1 MISIKDKGDLV
12 EFDIVWAVAL
22 VVYIINLL
30 ALSFYDLKFRAVPDY
45 LLLIALITS
54 FFVTKFDFFE
64 ALKNAF
70 ICTGAIVLLNFI
82 VTFYIQNIK
91 ARILKDE
98 TLRTQTA
105 LGEGDIPIIATLGI
119 ILGLEST
126 LIAILLSAIIAII
139 QSIYLKFVKKENEI
153 PFIPSLV
160 FGFFVEYFFS
170 ITTIFKDFY

>member
-1 MISIKDKGDLV
+1 MISKKGKEGSV
-12 EFDIVWAVAL
+12 EFNIL
-22 VVYIINLL
+22 QNLILILFFINLL
-30 ALSFYDLKFRAVPDY
+30 VLSVYDLKYKAVPDY
-45 LLLIALITS
+45 LLLIAFLTS
-54 FFVTKFDFFE
+54 FFVTKFDFLE
-64 ALKNAF
+64 ALKNAT
-70 ICTGAIVLLNFI
+70 ICAGFAVLLNFL

-98 TLRTQTA
+98 TLKNQVA
-105 LGEGDIPIIATLGI
+105 LGEGDIPIIASIGV

-126 LIAILLSAIIAII
+126 LIAILLSSIIAII
-139 QSIYLKFVKKENEI
+139 QAIYLKFAKNDIEI

>member
-12 EFDIVWAVAL
+12 EFDIVWALAL

>member
-1 MISIKDKGDLV
+1 MQSV
-12 EFDIVWAVAL
+12 FFAL
-22 VVYIINLL
+22 FAINLL
-30 ALSFYDLKFRAVPDY
+30 VLSFYDLKYKAVPDY
-45 LLLIALITS
+45 LLLIAFITS
-54 FFVTKFDFFE
+54 FFVTKLDFIE
-64 ALKNAF
+64 ALRNAF
-70 ICTGAIVLLNFI
+70 ICAGAAVLLNFL

-119 ILGLEST
+119 ILGLDST

-160 FGFFVEYFFS
+160 FGFFIEYFFS
-170 ITTIFKDFY
+170 VSTMIKDFY

>member
-160 FGFFVEYFFS
+160 FGFFIEYFFS
-170 ITTIFKDFY
+170 VSTMIKDFY